1 VNASLLKQ
9 EMGKISSGTFA
20 LGWDMYRRKK
30 SVMTE
35 NDFQHRAA
43 EWYRACFAEAEQIS
57 PVERTHRF
65 LEEALELAQASNCSR
80 EEAIELVDYVFGR
93 KPGDAKDEVGGV
105 MVTLAILCEVLGWDM
120 KKAGEVELGRNWRR
134 IAAIRE
140 KRKSKPIGSARPQ

>member
-1 VNASLLKQ
+1 
-9 EMGKISSGTFA
+9 MGKITQDTLDSEGDICRAETSA
-20 LGWDMYRRKK
+20 M
-30 SVMTE
+30 SE
-35 NDFQHRAA
+35 NDFQQRAA
-43 EWYRACFAEAEQIS
+43 EWYRTCFAEADQIS
-57 PVERTHRF
+57 PAERTHRF

-140 KRKSKPIGSARPQ
+140 KRKSKPAGSARPQ

>member
-1 VNASLLKQ
+1 
-9 EMGKISSGTFA
+9 MGKIARGTFA
-20 LGWDMYRRKK
+20 IGRDICRAEFRA
-30 SVMTE
+30 MTE
-35 NDFQHRAA
+35 NDFQQRAA
-43 EWYRACFAEAEQIS
+43 EWYRACFAEADQIS

-140 KRKSKPIGSARPQ
+140 KRKSKPAGSARPQ